1 MMNEK
6 NDFSQGSVWKNIVNL
21 AIPMT
26 LAQLINVLYNIVDRI
41 YIGHIQDA
49 STGAL
54 TGVGLALPIITI
66 ITAFANMFGMGGAPL
81 CSIARG
87 AHEDKK
93 AEDIMGTAFTML
105 VITGVILTILFEC
118 FHKPLLYLFGA
129 SAETISFASS
139 YITIYLIG
147 TVFVMISLG
156 MNNFITSQGFGKI
169 GMLTVLT
176 GAILNIILEPIF
188 IFTLGMGV
196 KGSAI
201 ATVISQGVSSLCV
214 LGFLISKKALLRISI
229 SSMKISLIHLKE
241 IVSLGMSGFVMYVST
256 GIVQIVCN
264 ATLAHYGGDLYIGI
278 LTILTS
284 VREVVYM
291 PLTGF
296 SNGAQPVISYNYGA
310 KQYSRVKSSIL
321 FMTACCFC
329 FAFVGWT
336 AIKIFPQAF
345 IHLFNSEPEILK
357 AGVPAMNLYFWGLFM
372 AAFQFS
378 GQFTFVA
385 LGKSGWAIFFSSLRK
400 ILIVV
405 PLTLLLPLVRN
416 LGTDGV
422 FLAEPISNFISG
434 ASCYITMYFTV
445 WRRLQK

>member
-1 MMNEK
+1 MNEK

-345 IHLFNSEPEILK
+345 IHLFNSEPEMLK

-445 WRRLQK
+445 WRKLQK